1 MGHLGRLSRWCRR
14 NPVPAG
20 LVGALVV
27 TALLALTAI
36 LWQWRKADALA
47 RSLVVANFQSEERRL
62 RAVDAQERAEQASDE
77 ARRLGEAERR
87 ERYRSNLAAAA
98 AAMQLQNSATA
109 QRYLEAAPPEHRDWE
124 WRHLHSQLNRG
135 RAVMP
140 GGTPAWGVWQLPI
153 ISPSGEQLGQPGQG

>member
-1 MGHLGRLSRWCRR
+1 MGRR

-20 LVGALVV
+20 LLGALVV
-27 TALLALTAI
+27 TGLVALTAI

-47 RSLVVANFQSEERRL
+47 KSLYVANLQSEERRQ
-62 RAVDAQERAEQASDE
+62 RAVDAQEQAEQAGDE

-98 AAMQLQNSATA
+98 AALQLQNSATA
-109 QRYLEAAPPEHRDWE
+109 RRYLEAAPPEHRDWE
-124 WRHLHSQLNRG
+124 WRHLHSQLDSA

-140 GGTPAWGVWQLPI
+140 GGMPA
-153 ISPSGEQLGQPGQG
+153 LGSLATADHQPVGKAARQPGQG